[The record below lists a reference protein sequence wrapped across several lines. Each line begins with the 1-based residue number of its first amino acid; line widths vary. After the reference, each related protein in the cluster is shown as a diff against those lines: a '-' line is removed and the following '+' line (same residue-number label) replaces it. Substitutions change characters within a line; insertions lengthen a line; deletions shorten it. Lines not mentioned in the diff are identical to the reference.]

1 MKYKVFCIF
10 AFAAIAATLSLMV
23 SCSDD
28 DDPTP
33 YEPILWGGTKEVIFA
48 IDGIEVDS
56 AFCAN
61 SSVYSDEDGKTV
73 QVSLCK
79 GDTVSFLLPP
89 PNTCEDCITLE
100 SKNGDEVV
108 YSRSYQ
114 SVVNLN
120 GESLTILSHFT
131 LHAIKGYYSS
141 DWEMD
146 NIVYKGKT
154 HEPLR
159 KKSIFSG
166 YVFHLRKTTSGY
178 EIIDD

>member
-1 MKYKVFCIF
+1 MIMKYKVFCIF

-73 QVSLCK
+73 QVSPASTAAVPTTIPPIV
-79 GDTVSFLLPP
+79 DT
-89 PNTCEDCITLE
+89 DCPMAW
-100 SKNGDEVV
+100 G
-108 YSRSYQ
+108 R
-114 SVVNLN
+114 
-120 GESLTILSHFT
+120 
-131 LHAIKGYYSS
+131 
-141 DWEMD
+141 
-146 NIVYKGKT
+146 
-154 HEPLR
+154 
-159 KKSIFSG
+159 
-166 YVFHLRKTTSGY
+166 
-178 EIIDD
+178 